1 MSMVSGDHSRVA
13 YNDPTDVVFDV
24 ALEIRMGFVHA
35 YARYEHDVIMA
46 TRRKAQLGRKKKDKE
61 KKSNSAAACVYA
73 FE

>member
-46 TRRKAQLGRKKKDKE
+46 TRRKAQLARDRKKKDK
-61 KKSNSAAACVYA
+61 KSSNKS
-73 FE
+73 